1 MANPTPDSLFSS
13 AFRTLLDM
21 MKAKSP
27 ERRTALIARELKR
40 YNIPICA
47 LSETRFADEGDLTE
61 REAGYTFF
69 WSGRKAEEKRES
81 GVGFAILSSLVSKL
95 DQPPKGINDR
105 LMTLRLPLQ
114 GKKFATLISAYAP
127 TMTNP
132 DEFKEKF
139 YEDLNSAISSV
150 PKQDKL
156 IILGDFNAR
165 VGQDHKTW
173 AGVLG
178 TQGIGSCNDNGL
190 LLLQTCASHKLLI
203 SNTVFR
209 LPIHKKATWMHPR
222 SKHWHL
228 IDYVIVRQ
236 KDRSDVRVTR
246 AMCGAEC
253 WTDHRLVVS
262 KLNLKIQ
269 PKRRCQGTKLQ
280 KKLNVEILASDEIK
294 KQLAAEISSA
304 LESSD
309 PPSADVED
317 CWELG

>member
-1 MANPTPDSLFSS
+1 MTSITVGAWNV
-13 AFRTLLDM
+13 RTLLDR
-21 MKAKSP
+21 KQTNRP

-40 YNIPICA
+40 YN
-47 LSETRFADEGDLTE
+47 DLTE
-61 REAGYTFF
+61 QEAGYTFF

-114 GKKFATLISAYAP
+114 GKKFATLFSAYAP

-132 DEFKEKF
+132 DEVKEKF

-178 TQGIGSCNDNGL
+178 TQGIG
-190 LLLQTCASHKLLI
+190 LQMTMACFFSRPVQL
-203 SNTVFR
+203 TVF
-209 LPIHKKATWMHPR
+209 L
-222 SKHWHL
+222 SL
-228 IDYVIVRQ
+228 IQ
-236 KDRSDVRVTR
+236 
-246 AMCGAEC
+246 
-253 WTDHRLVVS
+253 
-262 KLNLKIQ
+262 
-269 PKRRCQGTKLQ
+269 
-280 KKLNVEILASDEIK
+280 
-294 KQLAAEISSA
+294 
-304 LESSD
+304 SSD
-309 PPSADVED
+309 FLTTRKLRGCIHEVSTGIS
-317 CWELG
+317 LTT